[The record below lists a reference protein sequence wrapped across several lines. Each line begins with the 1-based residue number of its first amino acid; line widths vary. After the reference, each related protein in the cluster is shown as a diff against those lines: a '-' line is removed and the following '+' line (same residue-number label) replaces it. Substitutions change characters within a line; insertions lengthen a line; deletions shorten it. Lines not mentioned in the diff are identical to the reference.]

1 MLQLCRIC
9 GDHGM
14 MDIYYQ
20 YDENSVCLSDKIN
33 SFLLLQV
40 TILNEKD

>member
-9 GDHGM
+9 GDPGM
-14 MDIYYQ
+14 MDIFGQ
-20 YDENSVCLSDKIN
+20 YDENYVCLADKIN

-40 TILNEKD
+40 TIFN